1 MRTFYMKKSDP
12 IVVPKGIRYIN
23 EWGGYKLED
32 YPFPHILNKVLTGC
46 GYTEYCLRS
55 SQPLVLISPRIFLL
69 ENKWDQH
76 QGPLEVFYVRNEVEK
91 IIDFENDLNGKGD
104 RKERK
109 DKYGEDTKL
118 EKIEKLISEIRQYV
132 ISCRIKHITPKILV
146 TYDSFRHVK
155 EALGGVGELINFQYV
170 VDEFQSIFIDSRFK
184 SDTEIEL
191 LHHLRD
197 LQRICFVSATPML
210 DKYLDMLP
218 EFKDLPYYELDWE
231 KEEPKRV
238 IKPKLD
244 IKFTTRSL
252 GEEVKRI
259 ITSYKEKKFESVLG
273 DKGLIE
279 SKEAVLFLNSVAGI
293 CQAIRSNGLHPE
305 ECNIL
310 CARTDDNEKKIKK
323 AFNDILAKESMMLIG
338 KESKVIGKIPKEGE
352 PHKMFTFCT
361 RTVYLG
367 ADFYS
372 TNARTFIF
380 SNSNIDCLSVDI
392 SMDLEQIL
400 GRQRLKENPW
410 KNSAWM
416 FVKVTSK
423 THKLTKEDFDKRLEE
438 KKQNSIKLLNSYTQV
453 DDINKHV
460 LAKSY
465 QTLAKMCHYKDN
477 YVAVNEHAGKDLIP
491 VFNRLMM
498 VSEMRAFEVQQI
510 DYADRFTVIN
520 TMNERKIDGVL
531 GRVQEEVEKFI
542 QLNTSIDK
550 LKRIVELSEELDN
563 NSMDSFLSLIP
574 LKYREYFEKMGPER
588 IKANSFQES
597 KLKVEWDK
605 QHREDLG
612 ASDKLVQDILDY
624 FKLGH
629 RFSRVDIKN
638 KLKDLY
644 LKNGYKKTAK
654 ASDIKEYLWTKD
666 VKFLEDGKWIN
677 GYEITGKK

>member
-155 EALGGVGELINFQYV
+155 EALGGVGELMNFQYV

-597 KLKVEWDK
+597 KLKAEWDK

>member
-1 MRTFYMKKSDP
+1 MKKSDP